1 MSEKI
6 VQLNEEV
13 IKGQIKEKVSPS
25 TISELNK
32 KACVHIE
39 NRRNRPLQGKAG
51 PSARS
56 KTPLWIRFCFLASP
70 PIFPASQ
77 SALIRRICGYFPMRR
92 AESENSGTASASFH
106 FVSPRF

>member
-56 KTPLWIRFCFLASP
+56 KTPLWIRFCFLAS
-70 PIFPASQ
+70 Q